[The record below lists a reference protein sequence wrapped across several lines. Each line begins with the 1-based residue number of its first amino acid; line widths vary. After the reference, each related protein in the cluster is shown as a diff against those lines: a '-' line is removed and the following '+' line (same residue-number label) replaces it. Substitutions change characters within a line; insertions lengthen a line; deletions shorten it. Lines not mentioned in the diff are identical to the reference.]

1 MRLKLTDLLDW
12 QDDELDDEANEG
24 MLEIQSGKKSM

>member
-12 QDDELDDEANEG
+12 QDDELDDEANEVII
-24 MLEIQSGKKSM
+24 EIQSGEKSM